1 MKISNKTYDTLKF
14 IALLIIPISAF
25 IGSCAGALGYD
36 ATAVVT
42 ILTAL
47 DTLLGAVV
55 KILSDGYTRDS
66 DGTEGM

>member
-36 ATAVVT
+36 ATALVT

-47 DTLLGAVV
+47 DTFLGAVV
-55 KILSDGYTRDS
+55 KILSDGYTGED
-66 DGTEGM
+66 DDAE